1 MHLQNAMAL
10 SLNWKRLSGSI
21 ADSKA
26 SKVTL
31 IAAKKIKKVR
41 KAKKVKDK
49 TKEILANAPI
59 VKPITLSPLEYTLW
73 VHENEIRQE
82 DVVQT
87 PTTLKSSILPNNARK
102 KDTGKY
108 LAMDC
113 EFVGIGPEGKESALA
128 RVSIVNFYG
137 FVIYDK
143 FVKPREKVVDWRT
156 WVSGITASH
165 MAEAITFD
173 QAQKDVAKLI
183 GDRIL
188 VGHAVHHDLDSLFLS
203 HPKSMTRDTSLYPPF
218 RQIALGKTP
227 SLKKLT
233 LHYLKMD
240 IQNSSHSSVEDAR
253 ATMLLFRLYR
263 KDFEAVLRKKLHI
276 R

>member
-1 MHLQNAMAL
+1 MAL
-10 SLNWKRLSGSI
+10 SLNWKRLSGKI
-21 ADSKA
+21 TDSKS
-26 SKVTL
+26 SKT
-31 IAAKKIKKVR
+31 IPKDSKKIKKV
-41 KAKKVKDK
+41 VKDPK
-49 TKEILANAPI
+49 TKAQPKKILAKNLAKNESTI
-59 VKPITLSPLEYTLW
+59 TKPLTLSPLEYTLW
-73 VHENEIRQE
+73 VHENEIKQE
-82 DVVQT
+82 DVVQIS
-87 PTTLKSSILPNNARK
+87 TTLKTGILPKDARK
-102 KDTGKY
+102 KETGKY
-108 LAMDC
+108 LAIDC

-137 FVIYDK
+137 FIVYDK

-156 WVSGITASH
+156 WVSGITSSH
-165 MAEAITFD
+165 MADAITFD
-173 QAQKDVAKLI
+173 EAQKDVAAFI

-203 HPKSMTRDTSLYPPF
+203 HPKSLTRDTSLYPPF
-218 RQIALGKTP
+218 RQIAMGKTP
-227 SLKKLT
+227 SLKKLS

-263 KDFEAVLRKKLHI
+263 KDFEAVLRKKLHL